1 MIVSAAQPYFCP
13 YPGYFARAAASDIF
27 VILDTVQFP
36 RGPTWIT
43 RNRLK
48 NDQGTL
54 WLGIPVKRK
63 GLGLQKI
70 SEVRLC
76 PQAGMPEKHLES
88 VIQAYRHAPWLDEH
102 LDFFQGLFSSGHET
116 ILRMNMLVIDYVMKW
131 LQADT
136 RIVLLSG
143 LGIEGRGSRLLA
155 DICKSLSASQYLA
168 QNSTCYLD
176 ELVFSESGI
185 ELARFKP
192 PVLIYPQLWGDFI
205 PNLSI
210 FDLML
215 NCGDKGREMVKRIQD
230 LTGPRNRAAP
240 AE

>member
-54 WLGIPVKRK
+54 WLNIPVKKK

-70 SEVRLC
+70 RDVQLC
-76 PQAGMPEKHLES
+76 PQAGLPEKYLDS
-88 VIQAYRHAPWLDEH
+88 VIQAYGHAPWLDEH
-102 LDFFQGLFSSGHET
+102 LDFFRRLFSIGHVT
-116 ILRMNMLVIDYVMKW
+116 ILRMNTLAIDYVMKW

-136 RIVLLSG
+136 RIVLLSE
-143 LGIEGRGSRLLA
+143 LDIEGRGSMLLA
-155 DICKSLSASQYLA
+155 DICKSLSASQYLV

-176 ELVFSESGI
+176 ARVFPESGI
-185 ELARFKP
+185 GLVCFRP
-192 PVLIYPQLWGDFI
+192 PNFVYPQLWGDFI

-215 NCGDKGREMVKRIQD
+215 NCGDKGREMMKKRISAF
-230 LTGPRNRAAP
+230 RNSRFL
-240 AE
+240 

>member
-1 MIVSAAQPYFCP
+1 MIVSAAQPFFCP

-54 WLGIPVKRK
+54 WLNIPVKKK

-70 SEVRLC
+70 SEIKLC
-76 PQAGMPEKHLES
+76 PQARMPEKHLES
-88 VIQAYRHAPWLDEH
+88 VIQAYRHAPYLEDH
-102 LDFFQGLFSSGHET
+102 LTFFRRLFSAEHET
-116 ILRMNMLVIDYVMKW
+116 ILRMNMLAITYVLKW
-131 LQADT
+131 LKADT
-136 RIVLLSG
+136 RVVLLSG
-143 LGIEGRGSRLLA
+143 LNIEGKGSRLLA
-155 DICKSLSASQYLA
+155 DLCRTLSATHYLV
-168 QNSTCYLD
+168 QTSTCYLD
-176 ELVFSESGI
+176 EKIFFESGI
-185 ELARFKP
+185 GLACFKP

-210 FDLML
+210 FDLIL
-215 NCGDKGREMVKRIQD
+215 NCGDKGRDMIR
-230 LTGPRNRAAP
+230 R
-240 AE
+240 

>member
-1 MIVSAAQPYFCP
+1 MILSAAQPYFCP

-54 WLGIPVKRK
+54 WLHVPVRKK

-102 LDFFQGLFSSGHET
+102 VDFFRRLFSAEHET
-116 ILRMNMLVIDYVMKW
+116 ILRMNLLAINYVMRW
-131 LQADT
+131 LKAET
-136 RIVLLSG
+136 RIILLSG
-143 LGIEGRGSRLLA
+143 LPIDGRGSRLLA
-155 DICKSLSASQYLA
+155 DICRALSASCYLA
-168 QNSTCYLD
+168 LDSTCYLD
-176 ELVFSESGI
+176 EQVFSGSGTA
-185 ELARFKP
+185 LACFRP
-192 PVLIYPQLWGDFI
+192 PVLTYPQLWGDFI

-215 NCGDKGREMVKRIQD
+215 NCGDKGREMVMKM
-230 LTGPRNRAAP
+230 LPAPRTSKC
-240 AE
+240 ELE